1 MMRSFVGVLA
11 PGKRAMSGNAPDVAP
26 VVPIPVEENDV
37 APDADT
43 IDGVELAHD
52 F

>member
-1 MMRSFVGVLA
+1 MMRNFVDVLA
-11 PGKRAMSGNAPDVAP
+11 PGKRTMSGNAFDVAA
-26 VVPIPVEENDV
+26 VVPLPVEENDV

-43 IDGVELAHD
+43 IDGVELAHG